1 MKSVSSL
8 DCIIEISEKINIQNP
23 SDGIKINCS
32 NIESSPTIDI
42 EIKKSKINNRIHLTC
57 NEKQDIK
64 ATINLQIHNNATL
77 EFIDEANYEGATEIQ
92 MNTIMRPN
100 AVFELYRFNK
110 FNVSTKNS
118 FVHNCDLQSNCIFRD
133 FNFSNGSKEMSNIT
147 KISLNEKN
155 SKYIGSG
162 VVIADSTNCKN
173 QLDISHM
180 SQSAISD
187 CSFKTVSRGKSNVT
201 FKGKVFVNDDCSDTV
216 SSQISKGL
224 VMSDESK
231 INLTPIL
238 EINNDDVVCSH
249 GAASGKPDDSVLFYL
264 ASRGIEKND
273 AEKLYMQGF
282 LSEFLNKIE
291 NVQMQSKARDYI
303 NQNC

>member
-1 MKSVSSL
+1 ML
-8 DCIIEISEKINIQNP
+8 NLNY
-23 SDGIKINCS
+23 
-32 NIESSPTIDI
+32 IDSAFGLMA
-42 EIKKSKINNRIHLTC
+42 E
-57 NEKQDIK
+57 
-64 ATINLQIHNNATL
+64 
-77 EFIDEANYEGATEIQ
+77 
-92 MNTIMRPN
+92 
-100 AVFELYRFNK
+100 

-118 FVHNCDLQSNCIFRD
+118 FVHSCDLKTNCIFRD

-173 QLDISHM
+173 QLDISHL
-180 SQSAISD
+180 SQSAVSD
-187 CSFKTVSRGKSNVT
+187 SSFKTVSRGKSNVT
-201 FKGKVFVNDDCSDTV
+201 FQGKVFVDNDCSDTV

-231 INLTPIL
+231 TNLTPIL

-249 GAASGKPDDSVLFYL
+249 GAASGKPDDTVLFYL
-264 ASRGIEKND
+264 ASRGIEKSD

>member
-1 MKSVSSL
+1 MNSASSS
-8 DCIIEISEKINIQNP
+8 DCIIEISEKISIQNT
-23 SDGIKINCS
+23 SGTIKIDCS
-32 NIESSPTIDI
+32 NDENNPIIDI
-42 EIKKSKINNRIHLTC
+42 EIEKSKINNRIYLEC
-57 NEKQDIK
+57 NENQDIK
-64 ATINLQIHNNATL
+64 ATINIQVYDNATL
-77 EFIDEANYEGATEIQ
+77 EFVDETNYGCTTDIT
-92 MNTIMRPN
+92 MNTAMRPN
-100 AVFELYRFNK
+100 AEFELYRFNK

-118 FVHNCDLQSNCIFRD
+118 FVHSCDLKTNCIFRD

-173 QLDISHM
+173 QLDISHL
-180 SQSAISD
+180 SQSAVSD
-187 CSFKTVSRGKSNVT
+187 SSFKTVSRGKSNVT
-201 FKGKVFVNDDCSDTV
+201 FQGKVFVDNDCSDTV

-249 GAASGKPDDSVLFYL
+249 GAASGKPDDTVLFYL
-264 ASRGIEKND
+264 ASRGIEKSD